1 MLNRL
6 PSSISALLDSRS
18 EGHSLPAGLYIRED
32 VFEAD
37 IEVFLATPKPLVE
50 PERLILQSMRQ
61 FVRKHRALEIGNHPI
76 EEIHGLGFRV
86 VVSFD
91 LLLKQGH

>member
-37 IEVFLATPKPLVE
+37 IEVF
-50 PERLILQSMRQ
+50 
-61 FVRKHRALEIGNHPI
+61 FH
-76 EEIHGLGFRV
+76 
-86 VVSFD
+86 
-91 LLLKQGH
+91 